1 MTDFI
6 EISKV
11 DIATAQLDTAIQFY
25 LDNSNL
31 ISAITLAGA
40 AEEILGCLVKQQD
53 KSNAL
58 NDEIDILCYIHKEV
72 HGNDPN
78 RKEYANIRN
87 GIRNEFK
94 HLCSGKSLEVNLD
107 KEASKLIDRA
117 IKNYQALFP
126 GIYPIFNE
134 FEKEWLKRQSQ
145 NT

>member
-40 AEEILGCLVKQQD
+40 AEEILGNLVKKQG

-58 NDEIDILCYIHKEV
+58 EDILDILCYIHKAVFEKE
-72 HGNDPN
+72 PN
-78 RKEYANIRN
+78 RKEYARARN
-87 GIRNEFK
+87 GTRNEFK
-94 HLCSGKSLEVNLD
+94 HLCTGESLEVNLD
-107 KEASKLIDRA
+107 EEAGKLIDRA

-126 GIYPIFNE
+126 GIYPRFNE